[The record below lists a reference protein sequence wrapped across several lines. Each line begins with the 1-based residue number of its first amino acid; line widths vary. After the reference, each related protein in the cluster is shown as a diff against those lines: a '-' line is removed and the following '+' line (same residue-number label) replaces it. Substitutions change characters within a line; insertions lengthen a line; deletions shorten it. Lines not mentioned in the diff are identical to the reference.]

1 MIFSLNDRLFE
12 SEKERNLYAKFFAG
26 YFLNELV
33 DGYEERVAKLCEK
46 LSKSIKG
53 GIKGSIKLTNP
64 HVSFDNHAY
73 LMSNDTDKG
82 EFADVLLQDSYRKI
96 FVSIEVKYLSNWNV
110 ENDLFKNLARI
121 DKIKEAHPSYKFYFF
136 LLVSK
141 TKLEAVMKMRNS
153 VASNYKKYLA
163 EYSDKVGILFW
174 EDLVVLCA
182 NQEVVKYMI
191 ERLELVN
198 APRENR
204 MFLK

>member
-33 DGYEERVAKLCEK
+33 AGYEERVTSLCNQ
-46 LSKSIKG
+46 LSKSIKE
-53 GIKGSIKLTNP
+53 SIKLTNP
-64 HVSFDNHAY
+64 HISFDNHAY
-73 LMSNDTDKG
+73 LLSKNTDKG

-96 FVSIEVKYLSNWNV
+96 FVSIEVKYLSNWSV
-110 ENDLFKNLARI
+110 ENDLVKNLDRL
-121 DKIKEAHPSYKFYFF
+121 DKIKEDHPNYKFYFF

-141 TKLEAVMKMRNS
+141 TKWEAVMKMRNS

-174 EDLVVLCA
+174 EDLVALCA
-182 NQEVVKYMI
+182 NQEVVRYMT
-191 ERLELVN
+191 ERLEFVN